1 MEGQLPELVTS
12 HYGDDF
18 VDPLVL
24 AFLLLVLAFAFL
36 IVDIFVPTG
45 GMLIVVAVMAA
56 IASVLFAFRHSFNAG
71 IWFMIAFLASIPV
84 LVYAFVKIWPHT
96 PLGKLIMLSLPEKG
110 SYRWSSASKVHDI
123 QALIGAYG
131 RAATEL
137 LPSGFV
143 EIDGQQFESASDG
156 RPIEQGTTIRVV
168 RIDMGRLIVVPVE
181 TPIRVPP
188 SMTKNPGNLL
198 DQSID
203 DLGLQSIKDAE

>member
-1 MEGQLPELVTS
+1 M
-12 HYGDDF
+12 
-18 VDPLVL
+18 DPLVL
-24 AFLLLVLAFAFL
+24 AFLLLVLAFAFV

-45 GMLIVVAVMAA
+45 GMLLVVALMAA
-56 IASVLFAFRHSFNAG
+56 AASVLFAFRHSTNAG
-71 IWFMIAFLASIPV
+71 VWFLISFLASIPI
-84 LVYAFVKIWPHT
+84 LIWAFVKIWPHT
-96 PLGKLIMLSLPEKG
+96 PLGKLIMLSLPEKD

-156 RPIEQGTTIRVV
+156 RPIDKGTTIRVV
-168 RIDMGRLIVVPVE
+168 RIDMGRLIVVQVE
-181 TPIRVPP
+181 SSIPISQTR
-188 SMTKNPGNLL
+188 SKNAENLL

-203 DLGLQSIKDAE
+203 DLGLQSIEDAE

>member
-1 MEGQLPELVTS
+1 
-12 HYGDDF
+12 

-45 GMLIVVAVMAA
+45 GMLVVIAVLTAA
-56 IASVLFAFRHSFNAG
+56 ASILFAFRHSMNAG
-71 IWFMIAFLASIPV
+71 MWFLISFLASIPV
-84 LVYAFVKIWPHT
+84 IVYAFIKIWPRT

-131 RAATEL
+131 KAATEL

-181 TPIRVPP
+181 TSIRAP
-188 SMTKNPGNLL
+188 SPANKKPENLL
-198 DQSID
+198 DQPID
-203 DLGLQSIKDAE
+203 ELGLKSIQDTD